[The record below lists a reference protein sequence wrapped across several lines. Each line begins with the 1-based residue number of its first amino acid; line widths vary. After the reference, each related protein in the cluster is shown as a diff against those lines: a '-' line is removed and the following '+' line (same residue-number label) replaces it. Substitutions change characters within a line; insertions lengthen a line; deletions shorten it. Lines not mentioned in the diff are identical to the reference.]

1 MSDASD
7 DLPLVSIVVP
17 AHNVSPYI
25 DACLWAIRRQTHSAL
40 EVVVVDDGSTD
51 DSASIAERHARDDP
65 RIRVVRHETNHGVA
79 VARNTALE
87 RVTGTY
93 VAFADADDL
102 MDPHLVEICVAAATR
117 LSADVV
123 QFTHRPIDADTT
135 SMPCHHGGAGDLTT
149 TDVTGDAYL
158 RLPAM
163 ICCTFVRA
171 SLLSGTKEVFLDRRR
186 FGDKHFHWRLGLAST
201 SSHHLDEPL
210 FGYRARP
217 GSLTSGRGETR
228 LELIDSFVDVARLLE
243 SEGALAQHA
252 PTLQQKSLE
261 ASWRV
266 LTTIERP
273 FLAQAVGAARALS
286 ATYVRPHSPGRPTG
300 ARESLLWALMPWG
313 SAVTRLAFEV
323 LRPVER
329 ALQPHRG
336 PRPAPRRRA
345 RW

>member
-1 MSDASD
+1 MGSVTDPSD

-25 DACLWAIRRQTHSAL
+25 DACLWAIRRQTYPAL
-40 EVVVVDDGSTD
+40 EVVVVDDCSTD
-51 DSASIAERHARDDP
+51 DSASIAELHASDDP
-65 RIRVVRHETNHGVA
+65 RIRVVRHAMNHGVA

-117 LSADVV
+117 LSADVL
-123 QFTHRPIDADTT
+123 QFTHRRIGADSTSTPCQHADT
-135 SMPCHHGGAGDLTT
+135 GDLTT

-158 RLPAM
+158 RLPVL

-171 SLLSGTKEVFLDRRR
+171 SLLVGTDEVFLDRRR

-201 SSHHLDEPL
+201 SSHYLDEPL

-217 GSLTSGRGETR
+217 GSLSSGTGETR
-228 LELIDSFVDVARLLE
+228 LELIGSFVDVARLLE
-243 SEGALAQHA
+243 SQGALARHA
-252 PTLQQKSLE
+252 PILQQKSLE

-266 LTTIERP
+266 LTTIDRQ
-273 FLAQAVGAARALS
+273 FLARAVKVARALS

-300 ARESLLWALMPWG
+300 ARATLLWALMPWG
-313 SAVTRLAFEV
+313 SAIMRITFEA

-329 ALQPHRG
+329 ALHL
-336 PRPAPRRRA
+336 RRA
-345 RW
+345 SRQAAR